1 MKRFLSDPTAVGSDI
16 ETCVKNLLAL
26 DKRQDTL
33 FNTRISLIKE
43 LAYSICDGGT
53 RTSEEIRQN
62 YFAALSPSISPV
74 SETQKYF
81 DGISV
86 FERIGICREISALSK
101 KGLFTESVLGQNEP
115 CPQSA
120 KGRISYVKNN
130 FTDSAYLAFS
140 RSLQAPRCAYSD
152 SFETIC
158 EDVFNGESEF
168 CILPIETSVDGR
180 LFSFYSLIDRYELK
194 ISGVCTVNH
203 QGGSKFTRFALLCRT
218 LGASE
223 HLKLLSGK
231 STMLELRIAQSQA
244 DTAPFYDVF
253 KAADACGMPLLRV
266 DSRPL
271 PYNDSL
277 LSYYAVFEVSRSDL
291 QAFFTYIALEFPQC
305 YALGIYSS
313 EK

>member
-1 MKRFLSDPTAVGSDI
+1 MKRFLSDSAVSGTDI
-16 ETCVKNLLAL
+16 ETCAKNLLAL
-26 DKRQDTL
+26 DQRQETL
-33 FNTRISLIKE
+33 FNTRAALIKE

-53 RTSEEIRQN
+53 RTAEEIRQS
-62 YFAALSPSISPV
+62 YFAVLSPSAEPS
-74 SETQKYF
+74 SESQKYF
-81 DGISV
+81 DGISI
-86 FERIGICREISALSK
+86 FEKIGICREIALLSK

-115 CPQSA
+115 CPITA
-120 KGRISYVKNN
+120 RGRISYVKNN

-140 RSLQAPRCAYSD
+140 KSLQSSRCSYSD

-194 ISGVCTVNH
+194 ISGVCSVNH

-218 LGASE
+218 LGVSDQVKA
-223 HLKLLSGK
+223 LPGK

-253 KAADACGMPLLRV
+253 RAADACGMPLLRV

-277 LSYYAVFEVSRSDL
+277 LSYYAVFEVAGAEL